1 MLNKSVLKLKII
13 SDPQVN
19 FIIQGI
25 TILSLVMLLSSC
37 SKPYTPTAVY
47 CKDAPIQEQLLKFTS
62 DLPNQAYLDSEITSI
77 ATLKKLSDNTV
88 NCQAFID
95 YSHKIIPSQ
104 KYRLAVNFTLSNEGK
119 FTAFAPKDQLKFTNY
134 QHWLSQLPPIIS
146 NQTSRGGNLSIL
158 QTLDKNQQIRQQL
171 YLNTNSIT
179 FAGKNNFSH
188 ISINKSFNLTN
199 QDVFLINLVTPK
211 QNNRTSYLLAIHSES
226 QFYIS
231 PKFTYQDG
239 SFNQTNQQISFFGV
253 RKYQF
258 SESNDYPIYRFQ
270 NNKLSIIQTALPLTY
285 YQHKFAALN
294 AAQLLKQ
301 IKTDGC
307 LNGDQF
313 YSSDICSNNVAM
325 YCFKFNSISKPK
337 KDNSY
342 WLLQNMCLNHYE
354 YSN

>member
-1 MLNKSVLKLKII
+1 MVLLA
-13 SDPQVN
+13 
-19 FIIQGI
+19 
-25 TILSLVMLLSSC
+25 SC
-37 SKPYTPTAVY
+37 SKPSPPTTIY
-47 CKDAPIQEQLLKFTS
+47 CKDAPIQEQFLKFTS
-62 DLPNQAYLDSEITSI
+62 DLPNQAYLDSKITNI
-77 ATLKKLSDNTV
+77 VTIKKLNDGSV
-88 NCQAFID
+88 NCQALID

-104 KYRLAVNFTLSNEGK
+104 KYRLTFNFTLSSDGQV
-119 FTAFAPKDQLKFTNY
+119 TAFAPKDPLKFTNY
-134 QHWLSQLPPIIS
+134 QHWLSQLPQIMNS
-146 NQTSRGGNLSIL
+146 QTSRGGNLSIL

-179 FAGKNNFSH
+179 FAGKNNFAH
-188 ISINKSFNLTN
+188 INISKSFNLTD

-211 QNNRTSYLLAIHSES
+211 QNNQTSYLLAIHSES
-226 QFYIS
+226 QFYTS

-239 SFNQTNQQISFFGV
+239 SFNQTNQQISFWGI

-285 YQHKFAALN
+285 YQHKFATLN
-294 AAQLLKQ
+294 AVQLLKQ

-313 YSSDICSNNVAM
+313 YASDICSNNVAM

>member
-1 MLNKSVLKLKII
+1 MVLLA
-13 SDPQVN
+13 
-19 FIIQGI
+19 
-25 TILSLVMLLSSC
+25 SC
-37 SKPYTPTAVY
+37 SKPSPPTAIY

-62 DLPNQAYLDSEITSI
+62 NLPNQANLNAKITSI
-77 ATLKKLSDNTV
+77 ATLRKLNDGSV
-88 NCQAFID
+88 NCQALID

-104 KYRLAVNFTLSNEGK
+104 KHRLVFNFTLSDEGK
-119 FTAFAPKDQLKFTNY
+119 FTDFTPKDPLKFTDY
-134 QHWLSQLPPIIS
+134 QHWLSRLPQIINS
-146 NQTSRGGNLSIL
+146 QTSRGGNLSIL
-158 QTLDKNQQIRQQL
+158 QTLDKNQQVRQQL

-179 FAGKNNFSH
+179 FAGKNNFVH
-188 ISINKSFNLTN
+188 VNITKSFNLTE
-199 QDVFLINLVTPK
+199 QDVFLINIVMPK
-211 QNNRTSYLLAIHSES
+211 LNIQNSYLLAIHSES

-239 SFNQTNQQISFFGV
+239 SFNQNNQQISFFGM

-285 YQHKFAALN
+285 YQHKFATLN
-294 AAQLLKQ
+294 AVQLLKQ

-313 YSSDICSNNVAM
+313 YASDICSNNVAM

>member
-1 MLNKSVLKLKII
+1 MKII
-13 SDPQVN
+13 SNLQVN
-19 FIIQGI
+19 FTTRSI
-25 TILSLVMLLSSC
+25 TILSLVVLLASC
-37 SKPYTPTAVY
+37 SKPSPPTAIY
-47 CKDAPIQEQLLKFTS
+47 CKDAALQEQLLKFTS
-62 DLPNQAYLDSEITSI
+62 NLSNQAYLDSKITNI
-77 ATLKKLSDNTV
+77 VTLKKLNDGSV

-95 YSHKIIPSQ
+95 YSHKVIPSQ
-104 KYRLAVNFTLSNEGK
+104 KYRLTFNFTLSSDGQV
-119 FTAFAPKDQLKFTNY
+119 TAFDPKDPLKFTNY
-134 QHWLSQLPPIIS
+134 QHWLSQLPQIMNS
-146 NQTSRGGNLSIL
+146 QTSRGGNLSIL

-179 FAGKNNFSH
+179 FAGKNNFAH
-188 ISINKSFNLTN
+188 INISKSFNLAD

-211 QNNRTSYLLAIHSES
+211 QNNQTSYLLAIHSES
-226 QFYIS
+226 QFYTS

-239 SFNQTNQQISFFGV
+239 SFNQTNQQISFWGI

-285 YQHKFAALN
+285 YQHKFATLN

-313 YSSDICSNNVAM
+313 YASDICSNNVAM

-342 WLLQNMCLNHYE
+342 WLLQSMCLNHYE